1 MRDAIRITQPDV
13 KGELMPCG
21 SRMIFPSIK
30 KSAAFSL
37 IELLVVIGIIALLAS
52 MLVFSTKGG
61 GAKLST
67 AGVQIAGLMDQAR
80 EVAIL
85 KRQPTALV
93 MLAGGDEVAGR
104 VFAVLGYVPAAT
116 GPGAWER
123 LSRWEALPAGVL
135 ADEGVDSGGNPL
147 QALKPSNS
155 PAVNPTLPTL
165 SYAGASY
172 APGTQYGYVVFL
184 PDGGVYQDS
193 GGAPATPLV
202 LRLVDAVR
210 EGGSVRY
217 TSKQE
222 AGRSVNFFEITLN
235 QPTGLAKITRP

>member
-1 MRDAIRITQPDV
+1 
-13 KGELMPCG
+13 
-21 SRMIFPSIK
+21 MIFPSIK
-30 KSAAFSL
+30 KSAAFSMV
-37 IELLVVIGIIALLAS
+37 ELLVVIGIVALLAS
-52 MLVFSTKGG
+52 FVSFSTKGG

-67 AGVQIAGLMDQAR
+67 AGVQIAGLMEQAR
-80 EVAIL
+80 EMAIL

-93 MLAGGDEVAGR
+93 MLADGDEAAQR

-123 LSRWEALPAGVL
+123 LSRWEKLPAGVL

-155 PAVNPTLPTL
+155 PVVNPALPTL

-172 APGTQYGYVVFL
+172 APGTKYGYVVFL

-202 LRLVDAVR
+202 LRLVEAVR
-210 EGGSVRY
+210 EGGAVRY
-217 TSKQE
+217 TSAQD
-222 AGRSVNFFEITLN
+222 AGRSVNFFEITIN
-235 QPTGLAKITRP
+235 QPSGLAKITRP

>member
-1 MRDAIRITQPDV
+1 
-13 KGELMPCG
+13 
-21 SRMIFPSIK
+21 MIFPSIK

-37 IELLVVIGIIALLAS
+37 IELLVVIGLIALLAS
-52 MLVFSTKGG
+52 MVAFLTNGG

-67 AGVQIAGLMDQAR
+67 AGVQVAGLMDQAR

-93 MLAGGDEVAGR
+93 MLADGNEAQR
-104 VFAVLGYVPAAT
+104 VFSVLGYVPAAT
-116 GPGAWER
+116 GPGSWEH
-123 LSRWEALPAGVL
+123 LSGWEKLPAGVL
-135 ADEGVDSGGNPL
+135 ADVGVDSEGNPL

-155 PAVNPTLPTL
+155 PVVNPTLPTL

-172 APGTQYGYVVFL
+172 APGTEYGYVVFL

-193 GGAPATPLV
+193 SGAPATPLV
-202 LRLVDAVR
+202 LRLVEAVR

-217 TSKQE
+217 TSAQV
-222 AGRSVNFFEITLN
+222 AGRSANFFEITLN
-235 QPTGLAKITRP
+235 QATGLAKITRP